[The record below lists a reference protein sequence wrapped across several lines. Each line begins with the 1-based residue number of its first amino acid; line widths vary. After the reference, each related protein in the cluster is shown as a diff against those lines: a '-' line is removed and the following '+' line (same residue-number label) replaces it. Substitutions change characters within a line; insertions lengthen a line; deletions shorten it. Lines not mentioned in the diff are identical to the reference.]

1 MGVSLR
7 PYIVKEIC
15 GSFYK
20 SQNDFKS
27 IYGNLDML
35 LEPHIGMGVVL
46 SRRA

>member
-1 MGVSLR
+1 MSLR

-15 GSFYK
+15 FFK

-35 LEPHIGMGVVL
+35 LEPRIGMGVVL